1 MSELSPYLI
10 RRTGPGRNLLA
21 LPRRNDPPVE
31 DGIGVDELWR
41 VIWRRL
47 WLTVPLVL
55 STLLI
60 TTVVLFLM
68 TPSYTAQTKL
78 LIEPDA
84 PQLLN
89 MTQLIEESAGS
100 GEYDYYRTQFEL
112 LKSRVLAARV
122 IKELNLAQDPTLNP
136 KPPKEG
142 SVAYLWNQAKG
153 LVLRPFQTGSPS
165 EASAPL
171 EYSVDPAII
180 DTYLKLLEVEP
191 ILATRLVT
199 VSFSL
204 PDPGLAARV
213 ANAHVH
219 NFVKQ
224 ELEIHSG
231 AQRAAGEFLKS
242 QLIVIGKRVEQAEA
256 ALNAYR
262 QHNGVLSFDVEDR
275 NKVVEERMSLLTRA
289 LTDAE
294 TKSITAQ
301 SLLELVQHGDY
312 DSLPQVVNNPTIS
325 A

>member
-1 MSELSPYLI
+1 MGSTTITGPNSSSLRAALLRPGLSRSLTLHKIRLSIRNLRKKDLSP
-10 RRTGPGRNLLA
+10 TSG
-21 LPRRNDPPVE
+21 
-31 DGIGVDELWR
+31 
-41 VIWRRL
+41 
-47 WLTVPLVL
+47 
-55 STLLI
+55 
-60 TTVVLFLM
+60 
-68 TPSYTAQTKL
+68 
-78 LIEPDA
+78 IEPK
-84 PQLLN
+84 N
-89 MTQLIEESAGS
+89 
-100 GEYDYYRTQFEL
+100 
-112 LKSRVLAARV
+112 
-122 IKELNLAQDPTLNP
+122 
-136 KPPKEG
+136 G
-142 SVAYLWNQAKG
+142 SV
-153 LVLRPFQTGSPS
+153 RPFQTGAPS

-204 PDPGLAARV
+204 PDPSLAARV

-219 NFVKQ
+219 DFVKQ
-224 ELEIHSG
+224 ELEIHSS

-242 QLIVIGKRVEQAEA
+242 QLTVIGKRVEQAEA

-275 NKVVEERMSLLTRA
+275 NKVVAERMSLLTRA

-294 TKSITAQ
+294 TKRITAQ

-325 A
+325 ALKPQLISLETEYARLSAAFNPALSKDGGT